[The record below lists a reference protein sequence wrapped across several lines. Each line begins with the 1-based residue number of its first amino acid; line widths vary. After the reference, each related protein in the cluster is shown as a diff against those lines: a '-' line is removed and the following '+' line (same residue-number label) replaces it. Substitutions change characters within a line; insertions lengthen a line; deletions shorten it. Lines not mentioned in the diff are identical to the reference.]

1 AMMVLPV
8 GGADMPVI
16 VSLLNSLSGLA
27 TSASG
32 FMMSNSMLVMTG
44 ALVTSSG
51 ALLSDMMCRGINRSL
66 ISVLQGGF
74 GVEDGSLVAPSG
86 GGVAGEVH
94 TIDSAELVRKLA
106 DAKKVLIV
114 PGYGMAVARCQQQ
127 VSEIANLLRNRNGA
141 VVVFGIHPV
150 AGRLPGHMNVLLA
163 EANVPYDIVLEM
175 EEVNADIATFD
186 LCIVLGANDIVNP
199 TTGSD
204 PSSPIYGMPAIEV
217 WKCRECVVQKRSMAT
232 GYSGVE
238 NPLFFHENSR
248 MLFGHAR
255 DVVDKIRNELADKLP
270 SENVVDQGPSAV
282 LGETGNSAGK
292 DGSSEGAEER
302 VEYPP
307 VGAMVGFVNESIFD
321 DAEAAELERRV
332 AVTPVVTRKLRM
344 LGFDV
349 AFEAG
354 SGQAASFSDEE
365 YELMGATRLK
375 TAVLRRVLLSA
386 IIRRKLEEVYAK
398 ADVVLRVAAL
408 STKDVRLSR
417 DGRDLDGVSQVIIS
431 TFSVNDEVLEL
442 LEQLRAKKV
451 TVVNMAA
458 VPRISRA
465 QKLDVLTSMA
475 NIAGYRAVV
484 EAFHVLPRIS
494 RPSVTA
500 SGHLPA
506 ASVFV
511 IGTGVAGLSAVA
523 TAQSLGARV
532 YASDVR
538 DTTKEQIESMGA
550 TFVRIECRETS
561 GAGGS
566 GGYAAEI
573 SSPEFK
579 RAQMVTYAA
588 MVKKVD
594 VVICTAMIPNRRAP
608 MLVTKEMA
616 RAMAPHSVIVD
627 LAATAGGNC
636 ELTVPGRT
644 VVDAASKV
652 TIVGRTT
659 LTSDMPQQSSTMLSH
674 NLLGMLQLLREGEAA
689 GPANLIFNFDDVL
702 VRQSTLTKDG
712 EMLYPPPPMPQPP
725 APVPPSLPVGVELPP
740 MRLEDSSA
748 QAVLDYLC
756 DHAEAV
762 AVALGF
768 TVVLA
773 LGISADVNNVRLV
786 GDFVL
791 SLLIGHFTVAAV
803 TPALHT
809 PLISVTNA
817 ISGVIAT
824 GGMLQ
829 MNGPFPSGQVISALA
844 AIFFSLVNV
853 SGGFA
858 ITHRMLQMFKP
869 AQSRAIAN
877 GPPPTAGAGEA
888 RQMLF
893 TQSAAPLKFTVRTKQ
908 RSPTKFESA
917 FVSDDEVS
925 KALRKILASQEE
937 KPDQFIASLVDHYE
951 SGSQWTSTQR
961 AWAHFFATKLRYRTF
976 GDANDDQ
983 AGLVFT
989 LLKKPNPSMPDLG
1002 NDSSFKSPFKTD
1014 EEARAVIQD
1023 LSEEEAAKAGSLVV
1037 SLRHLVNNERP
1048 WPPYLRGW
1056 GHYIA
1061 HQLKSGRMLQP
1072 KVLDDHWCPDTAD
1085 EDDFPEGTG
1094 LRKPPRGVKVT
1105 IDSREGLLLD
1115 ALGHSGNGAE
1125 AAQGYEVSRLDVGDV
1140 VIEAVGDSCEKLI
1153 IERKTVRDL
1162 LSSHRD
1168 ARLRNQLS
1176 ALLEAVD
1183 YQRHRVVVLLEGSV
1197 DSTYNTELV
1206 YGYMVRLPIR
1216 DRLVLLRTE
1225 SLHETI
1231 TVLDKIVQSFKKLCA
1246 GPTEFTP
1253 ARVSS
1258 QVFKAPK
1265 TADRAMIN
1273 MLMAVKGVSMRTAY
1287 HTAKRF
1293 PTMQRLVAALG
1304 KPGGLDSLERSMRS
1318 RMGRVIAERV
1328 AASVMGEDWRPIPGL
1343 GEEFAERLREA
1354 GVRGVQL
1361 DIVFK
1366 RVRSLEGLKAMLEET
1381 PDKMKLLTADWGLED
1396 KAAVIIR
1403 LACGEGSAEYR
1414 AYLLAED
1421 LAEKVNG
1428 ITRETAFAVIGKR
1441 CTREEL
1447 KAALPAT
1454 PSELDAWYQQLGMDT
1469 KLAVIVFSFYPS
1481 IAELQHALG
1490 ENKPLPAELKMSPSN
1505 QAKLFSLCSA

>member
-1 AMMVLPV
+1 MDWADWLGDAAKEEDRRDADSNEEESVVALHVPRIHRILWIPLSLAAGSLFLEALPPTSILAGTAVGSTGSFGALVTSFAKASGAAIAAAGSNALSVTLPMASTILFMFSLRGLNSHETSKRGNWLGVVGAASAVVTVVATTWIPQYSSSVLLRSMGLFMPTAAAACAVGLGVASCVQMEEMPQLVAGFHSFTGLAAVLIGLSAHLNPSATAAGGALAQALETFIGVSVGAATFSGSVVAALKLHGTIPGRPIGMKIRGPINGLCLTKLALLTTVYCGVGTPWVRTGALLANMTASAMIGAMMVLPV

-51 ALLSDMMCRGINRSL
+51 ALLSDIMCRGINRSL
-66 ISVLQGGF
+66 VSVLQGGF
-74 GVEDGSLVAPSG
+74 GVEDGSLAVPSG
-86 GGVAGEVH
+86 GTVAGEVH
-94 TIDSAELVRKLA
+94 TIDSAELVRKLTH
-106 DAKKVLIV
+106 AKKVLIV

-141 VVVFGIHPV
+141 MVVFGIHPV

-175 EEVNADIATFD
+175 EEVNAEIASFD

-217 WKCRECVVQKRSMAT
+217 WKCRECIVLKRSMAT

-255 DVVDKIRNELADKLP
+255 EMMDKIRNELVDQLP
-270 SENVVDQGPSAV
+270 SEDVVQQGPTAV
-282 LGETGNSAGK
+282 VGETGNSAGK
-292 DGSSEGAEER
+292 DGSSDSSTEEQR
-302 VEYPP
+302 IEYPP
-307 VGAMVGFVNESIFD
+307 VGVMVGFVNECIFES
-321 DAEAAELERRV
+321 AEATETERRV

-349 AFEAG
+349 AFEEG
-354 SGQAASFSDEE
+354 SGEAAGFSDEE

-375 TAVLRRVLLSA
+375 TA
-386 IIRRKLEEVYAK
+386 EEVYAK
-398 ADVVLRVAAL
+398 ADVMLRVGAL
-408 STKDVRLSR
+408 CGKDVRLCR
-417 DGRDLDGVSQVIIS
+417 DGNSPEGSVQVVIS
-431 TFSVNDEVLEL
+431 TFPVNDEVLAL
-442 LEQLRAKKV
+442 LEQFRARKV
-451 TVVNMAA
+451 TVINMAA

-550 TFVRIECRETS
+550 TFVRIECRELS
-561 GAGGS
+561 GAGGV

-579 RAQMVTYAA
+579 RAQMETYAA

-608 MLVTKEMA
+608 VLVTAAMV
-616 RAMAPHSVIVD
+616 RSMAPHSVIVD

-644 VVDAASKV
+644 LVDGVSKV
-652 TIVGRTT
+652 TLVGRTT

-674 NLLGMLQLLREGEAA
+674 NLLGMLQLLRKDTSSGEVG
-689 GPANLIFNFDDVL
+689 GPASLTFNFDDVV
-702 VRQSTLTKDG
+702 VRQSTFTRDG

-725 APVPPSLPVGVELPP
+725 TPVPPSLPVGVELLP
-740 MRLEDSSA
+740 MMHRDDSNA

-756 DHAEAV
+756 DHSEAV

-829 MNGPFPSGQVISALA
+829 MNGPFPSGQVVSALA
-844 AIFFSLVNV
+844 AVFFSLVNV

-869 AQSRAIAN
+869 AQTRAILD
-877 GPPPTAGAGEA
+877 GPRPADVDVA
-888 RQMLF
+888 R
-893 TQSAAPLKFTVRTKQ
+893 R
-908 RSPTKFESA
+908 
-917 FVSDDEVS
+917 
-925 KALRKILASQEE
+925 
-937 KPDQFIASLVDHYE
+937 
-951 SGSQWTSTQR
+951 
-961 AWAHFFATKLRYRTF
+961 
-976 GDANDDQ
+976 
-983 AGLVFT
+983 
-989 LLKKPNPSMPDLG
+989 
-1002 NDSSFKSPFKTD
+1002 
-1014 EEARAVIQD
+1014 
-1023 LSEEEAAKAGSLVV
+1023 
-1037 SLRHLVNNERP
+1037 VN
-1048 WPPYLRGW
+1048 
-1056 GHYIA
+1056 
-1061 HQLKSGRMLQP
+1061 
-1072 KVLDDHWCPDTAD
+1072 
-1085 EDDFPEGTG
+1085 
-1094 LRKPPRGVKVT
+1094 
-1105 IDSREGLLLD
+1105 
-1115 ALGHSGNGAE
+1115 
-1125 AAQGYEVSRLDVGDV
+1125 
-1140 VIEAVGDSCEKLI
+1140 
-1153 IERKTVRDL
+1153 
-1162 LSSHRD
+1162 
-1168 ARLRNQLS
+1168 
-1176 ALLEAVD
+1176 
-1183 YQRHRVVVLLEGSV
+1183 
-1197 DSTYNTELV
+1197 
-1206 YGYMVRLPIR
+1206 
-1216 DRLVLLRTE
+1216 
-1225 SLHETI
+1225 
-1231 TVLDKIVQSFKKLCA
+1231 
-1246 GPTEFTP
+1246 
-1253 ARVSS
+1253 
-1258 QVFKAPK
+1258 
-1265 TADRAMIN
+1265 
-1273 MLMAVKGVSMRTAY
+1273 
-1287 HTAKRF
+1287 
-1293 PTMQRLVAALG
+1293 
-1304 KPGGLDSLERSMRS
+1304 
-1318 RMGRVIAERV
+1318 
-1328 AASVMGEDWRPIPGL
+1328 
-1343 GEEFAERLREA
+1343 
-1354 GVRGVQL
+1354 
-1361 DIVFK
+1361 
-1366 RVRSLEGLKAMLEET
+1366 
-1381 PDKMKLLTADWGLED
+1381 
-1396 KAAVIIR
+1396 
-1403 LACGEGSAEYR
+1403 
-1414 AYLLAED
+1414 
-1421 LAEKVNG
+1421 
-1428 ITRETAFAVIGKR
+1428 
-1441 CTREEL
+1441 
-1447 KAALPAT
+1447 
-1454 PSELDAWYQQLGMDT
+1454 
-1469 KLAVIVFSFYPS
+1469 
-1481 IAELQHALG
+1481 
-1490 ENKPLPAELKMSPSN
+1490 
-1505 QAKLFSLCSA
+1505 